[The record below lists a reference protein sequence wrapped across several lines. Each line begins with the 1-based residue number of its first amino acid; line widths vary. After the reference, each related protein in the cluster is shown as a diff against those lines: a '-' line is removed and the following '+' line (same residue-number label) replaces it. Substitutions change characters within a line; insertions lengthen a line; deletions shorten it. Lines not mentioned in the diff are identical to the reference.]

1 MSPDSQRPKR
11 AKLTAHDR
19 ERYAWQLD
27 VPKFGEEG
35 QCKLKGATVLVTRA
49 GGVGGA
55 VALELAAAGV
65 GRLILAHAG
74 NLRLDD
80 LNRQLLMNND
90 GIGKPRIDCASR
102 RLKELNPE
110 IEVVLIPENV
120 SESNAAR
127 LVAEADVVVDAAPLF
142 TERYALNRACVAAR
156 KPLVECAV
164 FALELHVTTIIPGRT
179 PCLDCIY
186 PEDPAWWRRRFPVFG
201 AVAGT
206 AGCLGAVEVIKLL
219 TACGEPLAGR
229 MLIADLGSNSFRT
242 VRVTRQPGCAVCGK
256 MKA

>member
-11 AKLTAHDR
+11 PKLTAHDR

-35 QCKLKGATVLVTRA
+35 QRKLKGATVLVTRA

-80 LNRQLLMNND
+80 LNRQLLMNSD
-90 GIGKPRIDCASR
+90 GIGKPRIECASR
-102 RLKELNPE
+102 RLKELNPA

-120 SESNAAR
+120 SENNAAR
-127 LVAEADVVVDAAPLF
+127 LTQDESTVDIL
-142 TERYALNRACVAAR
+142 
-156 KPLVECAV
+156 
-164 FALELHVTTIIPGRT
+164 
-179 PCLDCIY
+179 
-186 PEDPAWWRRRFPVFG
+186 
-201 AVAGT
+201 
-206 AGCLGAVEVIKLL
+206 
-219 TACGEPLAGR
+219 
-229 MLIADLGSNSFRT
+229 S
-242 VRVTRQPGCAVCGK
+242 
-256 MKA
+256 